1 MSQLDKIDELPPS
14 AKLVFKVL
22 EYDGPLTQKQL
33 VDETMLAPRTVR
45 YALERLGDADAV
57 SETVYIEDA
66 RQTLYRLND
75 GRVNPAG
82 SDLDSE
88 PCCATNSCS

>member
-1 MSQLDKIDELPPS
+1 MSQLDVIQDLPPS

-45 YALERLGDADAV
+45 YALERLDDADVVTEA
-57 SETVYIEDA
+57 VYIQDA
-66 RQTLYRLND
+66 RQTLYQLDETHPASPVND
-75 GRVNPAG
+75 VDPEA
-82 SDLDSE
+82 
-88 PCCATNSCS
+88 CTTNSCS